1 MSTNSA
7 TKEYRL
13 SKWFP
18 IVKTCRESGMTVKAW
33 CEQHDVNE
41 KQFYYWQRRLREA
54 ASESLV
60 DTRQHSKLVQVPSL
74 IPNKSR
80 SSKSS
85 FDPDLIIRIGEVSVE
100 LSENVSTDFLSRVL
114 KVIADV

>member
-1 MSTNSA
+1 MSTNST

-13 SKWFP
+13 SQWFP

-41 KQFYYWQRRLREA
+41 KQFYYWQIHLREP

-60 DTRQHSKLVQVPSL
+60 DTRQHSKLVQLPCL
-74 IPNKSR
+74 IPDKSN
-80 SSKSS
+80 SSNSS
-85 FDPDLIIRIGEVSVE
+85 FDPDLIIQIGKVSVE
-100 LSENVSTDFLSRVL
+100 LSKNISTDFLSRVL

>member
-1 MSTNSA
+1 MSTNST

-13 SKWFP
+13 SQWFP
-18 IVKTCRESGMTVKAW
+18 IVKTCREIGMTVKAW
-33 CEQHDVNE
+33 CEQHDINE
-41 KQFYYWQRRLREA
+41 KQFYYYQRLLMEA

-60 DTRQHSKLVQVPSL
+60 DTRQHSKLVQVPCL
-74 IPNKSR
+74 IPDKS
-80 SSKSS
+80 SSSNSS

-100 LSENVSTDFLSRVL
+100 LSENVRTDFLSRVL

>member
-1 MSTNSA
+1 MSVSST

-41 KQFYYWQRRLREA
+41 KQFYYWQRQLREA
-54 ASESLV
+54 ASGLRS
-60 DTRQHSKLVQVPSL
+60 DTIQNPKLVQVPCL
-74 IPNKSR
+74 IPTKSE
-80 SSKSS
+80 SSKPV
-85 FDPDLIIRIGEVSVE
+85 FEPNVIIRIGDVSVE
-100 LSENVSTDFLSRVL
+100 LSDNISTDFLSKVL
-114 KVIADV
+114 KVITDV